1 MLKLQSGLWLV
12 ETDSRRVALWGNALN
27 AQVGG
32 TPHFVQHH
40 FGVWSLQYLLDGFPG
55 NPQDMV
61 LLIVGTD
68 AVHLLEITDITR
80 PDSFLPV
87 HPQLTEVNRTPVEV
101 GHIGHQQLT
110 LTFPTGNLH
119 TSTDNGI
126 RSLDGKSTI
135 LRSEP
140 QGLI

>member
-1 MLKLQSGLWLV
+1 
-12 ETDSRRVALWGNALN
+12 
-27 AQVGG
+27 
-32 TPHFVQHH
+32 
-40 FGVWSLQYLLDGFPG
+40 
-55 NPQDMV
+55 MV

-80 PDSFLPV
+80 PDGFLPV
-87 HPQLTEVNRTPVEV
+87 NPQLTEVNRTSVEV

-119 TSTDNGI
+119 TATDDGV
-126 RSLDGKSTI
+126 LTFDGKSTI
-135 LRSEP
+135 FRSKP

>member
-1 MLKLQSGLWLV
+1 
-12 ETDSRRVALWGNALN
+12 
-27 AQVGG
+27 
-32 TPHFVQHH
+32 
-40 FGVWSLQYLLDGFPG
+40 
-55 NPQDMV
+55 MV

-68 AVHLLEITDITR
+68 TVHLLEITDITR
-80 PDSFLPV
+80 PDGFLPI
-87 HPQLTEVNRTPVEV
+87 HPQLTEVDRTTVEV
-101 GHIGHQQLT
+101 GHISHQQLT

-119 TSTDNGI
+119 TATDNGI